1 MKSVCLPMIVADEAH
16 AIRSL
21 PAAHRERV
29 ITDHGFAR
37 AAPAATPPGPGPA

>member
-1 MKSVCLPMIVADEAH
+1 MKSVCLDTTVADEAH

-29 ITDHGFAR
+29 LADHGFAR